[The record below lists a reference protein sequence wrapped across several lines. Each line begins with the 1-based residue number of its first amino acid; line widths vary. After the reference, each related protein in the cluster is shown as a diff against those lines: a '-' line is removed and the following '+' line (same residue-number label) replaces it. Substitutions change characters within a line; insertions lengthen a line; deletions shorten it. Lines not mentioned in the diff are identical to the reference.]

1 MNSHTTALLKK
12 TLSALTLAGA
22 MALPAAHAAPMT
34 DAALV
39 GQVQTAILQ
48 DQKLVK
54 PEIKVEVQPGGRI
67 HLTGW
72 VHNTD
77 DINEA
82 AYVASRVEGVSSVT
96 TFLRSWTTND

>member
-48 DQKLVK
+48 DQKL
-54 PEIKVEVQPGGRI
+54 
-67 HLTGW
+67 LT
-72 VHNTD
+72 
-77 DINEA
+77 
-82 AYVASRVEGVSSVT
+82 SSPP
-96 TFLRSWTTND
+96 